1 MTDTVANAA
10 KDVVQDIT
18 TEVKKAAGEQT
29 LFEQAQEAVT
39 DAFEATV
46 EAVKEHP
53 LAAAGIA
60 AGAAAAVAGA
70 VFGAAKL
77 FGDDESA
84 DEK

>member
-1 MTDTVANAA
+1 MTDTVADAT
-10 KDVVQDIT
+10 KDLAQDVT
-18 TEVKKAAGEQT
+18 TEAKKAVGEQT

-39 DAFEATV
+39 DAFEATI

-70 VFGAAKL
+70 VFGATKL
-77 FGDDESA
+77 FGDDQTA
-84 DEK
+84 TKK